1 MDLSKQLNPVQQ
13 EAAEHVD
20 GPLLILAGAGSGKTR
35 VLTYRIYNLVH
46 NIGLDPYQILAVTF
60 TNKAAK
66 EMKARL
72 VGLLGANRVPE
83 WVGTFHSLSTRFLRR
98 EAENLGLRRD
108 FVIYDGDDQLSLVKK
123 VMKELNISDQRVAPE
138 AVRSHIGKAKDQLI
152 TPAEYDDRSSNF
164 FEKHV
169 SRIYA
174 GYQQAIDKSNAL
186 DFDDLIMRLA
196 VGFSEMPALLER
208 YQQRFQYI
216 LVDEY
221 QDTNHAQ
228 YTWVSKLAARYRN
241 LCVVGDDDQSIY
253 AWRGADISNILDFE
267 KDYPEAKVVRLEQN
281 YRSTKVILAVSNAV
295 IKNNRGRKGK
305 ELWTQNPDGDRLVV
319 IETIDE
325 RDEARQIA
333 RKIRSEQAA
342 SSRSL
347 RDFAILYRTN
357 AQSRSLEEEFRR
369 AVMPYVIVGG
379 VRFYERKEVKD
390 ILAYLKLIVNPR
402 DSIGFR
408 RIVNV
413 PPRGLGDVSVERIES
428 LALGEG
434 LDLVEALLHAGR
446 AGVTPSAA
454 RSAVSLGQL
463 LSELNTQVDTLSAA
477 EIARRLISV
486 TGYLHDLELEAAKS
500 EEAEGRLQNVKE
512 LLAALED
519 HSERNPEAGLRGFL
533 EETALISDI
542 DRWDERADRVTLMT
556 LHNAKGLEFPVVFIA
571 GLEDGLFPMA
581 RSMDDPASMEE
592 ERRLFYVGV
601 TRAQEK
607 LFLLHANLRRRFG
620 GVMAS
625 LRSRFVDEVPDEYLE
640 EESTVRS
647 TPSGWG
653 ADSPIATARARSN
666 DDPEVSS
673 TPKARFA
680 EGQRVK
686 HPIWGIGRIVQV
698 SGAGDELRATIQFGA
713 ATKKVMVRYAALE
726 KLP

>member
-46 NIGLDPYQILAVTF
+46 NIGLDPYQILSVTF

-72 VGLLGANRVPE
+72 VGLLGSSRVPE
-83 WVGTFHSLSTRFLRR
+83 WVGTFHALSTRFLRR
-98 EAENLGLRRD
+98 EAETLGLRRD

-123 VMKELNISDQRVAPE
+123 VMKELNISDQRIAPE
-138 AVRSHIGKAKDQLI
+138 GVRSHISKAKDQLI
-152 TPAEYDDRSSNF
+152 TPGEYGDRSGNF

-169 SRIYA
+169 ARIYLA
-174 GYQQAIDKSNAL
+174 YQQAIDKSNAL

-319 IETIDE
+319 IEAIDE

-342 SSRSL
+342 SSRLL

-428 LALGEG
+428 LALAEG
-434 LDLVEALLHAGR
+434 LDLVQALLHADQS
-446 AGVTPSAA
+446 GVTPSAA
-454 RSAVSLGQL
+454 RSAVSLGKL
-463 LSELNTQVDTLSAA
+463 LMELNTQVDGLSAA
-477 EIARRLISV
+477 EIARRLISE
-486 TGYLHDLELEAAKS
+486 TGYLHELELEAAKS
-500 EEAEGRLQNVKE
+500 EEAEGRAQNVKE
-512 LLAALED
+512 LLAGLED
-519 HSERNPEAGLRGFL
+519 HTERNPEAGLRGFL

-581 RSMDDPASMEE
+581 RAMDDPASLEE

-625 LRSRFVDEVPDEYLE
+625 LRSRFVDEIPDEYLE
-640 EESTVRS
+640 EESTVRR
-647 TPSGWG
+647 TTTGWG
-653 ADSPIATARARSN
+653 GDSPIMARVRTDEDVEAMSGA
-666 DDPEVSS
+666 
-673 TPKARFA
+673 KARFS

-686 HPIWGIGRIVQV
+686 HPIWGIGRILQV
-698 SGAGDELRATIQFGA
+698 SGAGDDLRATIQFGG